1 MGKLYF
7 KTFLSVAIFL
17 PAIGFSQIKKVWAL
31 GDGEKVF
38 KYDRTHPDKNKNFIW
53 DGYTIK
59 LNGLYNEVL
68 AFQVMVETD
77 SVAVEN
83 IEVVVNMPVNK
94 ESGKIIGGNT
104 LKYGPSGTVEIFSEH
119 YLNVKD
125 STHPNW
131 YYGSPAAQPKK
142 MTGWIP
148 DCLIPSDALPGRGG
162 FPLKIGPL
170 QNQGFWVDVHCPRD
184 LKNFPSGLYS
194 GRIQVIQS
202 GKIISEIP
210 LEINLLPH
218 YLTDENPLSVWLYAS
233 DVLDYYPGFTQQQVD
248 DMLKFEGHRH
258 RIDVLGDFDVNT
270 KPFNEEKME
279 KYKPF
284 LDGSGFTP
292 SNNYHGNGEGVGE
305 KLFPIGIYGNPVLG
319 NVKDTVQKQ
328 ANLWVNWFNKNA
340 PLVKYFWYLI
350 DEPLEDK
357 YSWIR
362 ERAGWIKTNPG
373 AGKSLPIF
381 TTTNYTKALLG
392 SIDIWSGYDGVDLK
406 VLPEIKKSG
415 GDHWFYNGNRPRYG
429 SVILEGAAIDQRVN
443 SWIQYKYGIN
453 NHFIWEGTHWRH
465 NGQGPKKHLHQNI
478 FKNPLTF
485 INDDMAFG
493 NGDGILFYPGHMP
506 FYPEEDRG
514 LNSLLPSIRLKNIRR
529 GQQDAAIMWMAEKK
543 AGRQKVISI
552 ISKVVPKALSE
563 VDMKDAVPWSQKGD
577 DYNKAI
583 EELLKLL

>member
-1 MGKLYF
+1 M
-7 KTFLSVAIFL
+7 
-17 PAIGFSQIKKVWAL
+17 
-31 GDGEKVF
+31 
-38 KYDRTHPDKNKNFIW
+38 
-53 DGYTIK
+53 
-59 LNGLYNEVL
+59 
-68 AFQVMVETD
+68 
-77 SVAVEN
+77 
-83 IEVVVNMPVNK
+83 
-94 ESGKIIGGNT
+94 
-104 LKYGPSGTVEIFSEH
+104 
-119 YLNVKD
+119 
-125 STHPNW
+125 
-131 YYGSPAAQPKK
+131 
-142 MTGWIP
+142 
-148 DCLIPSDALPGRGG
+148 
-162 FPLKIGPL
+162 
-170 QNQGFWVDVHCPRD
+170 
-184 LKNFPSGLYS
+184 KNFPSGLYTGS
-194 GRIQVIQS
+194 VQVIQT

-210 LEINLLPH
+210 LEIKLLPH
-218 YLTDENPLSVWLYAS
+218 YLTDENPLNVWLYAS

-258 RIDVLGDFDVNT
+258 RIDVIGEFDVNT

-292 SNNYHGNGEGVGE
+292 SNNYHGNGEGAGE
-305 KLFPIGIYGNPVLG
+305 KLFPIGMYGTPVLG

-328 ANLWVNWFNKNA
+328 SDLWVNWFNKNA

-350 DEPLEDK
+350 DEPTDDK

-381 TTTNYTKALLG
+381 TTTNYTKALPG
-392 SIDIWSGYDGVDLK
+392 SIDIWSGNDGVDLK
-406 VLPEIKKSG
+406 TLPEIKKNG

-429 SVILEGAAIDQRVN
+429 SVILEGAAIDQRVS

-465 NGQGPKKHLHQNI
+465 NGQGPKKNLHQNI
-478 FKNPLTF
+478 FANPLTF

-506 FYPEEDRG
+506 FYPDEDRG
-514 LNSLLPSIRLKNIRR
+514 LNRLLPSIRLKNIRR

-563 VDMKDAVPWSQKGD
+563 VDMKDPVPWSQKGD
-577 DYNKAI
+577 DYNKVM